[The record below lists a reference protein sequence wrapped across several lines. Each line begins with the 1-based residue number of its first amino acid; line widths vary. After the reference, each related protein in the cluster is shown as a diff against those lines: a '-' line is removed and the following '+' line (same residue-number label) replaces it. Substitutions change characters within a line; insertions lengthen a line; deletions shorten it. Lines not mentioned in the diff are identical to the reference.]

1 MNALVELHHAE
12 PMTTSLAFAA
22 CTENEHDSVILLVR
36 KFIDEIQSFGEVSFS
51 VAANGISRFEIGKS
65 VREIAHTRDKRGRP
79 TEFAWLNEGQSLF
92 LLTLMRNSAV
102 VVEFKKAL
110 IRAFLELRA
119 RDRAP
124 PAPVELASPSH
135 RADNLVA
142 ADRCFRAAQRTA
154 RALGCDEWEARR
166 RANQLALERTGIDL
180 AAAFGRD
187 LPAGSAGR
195 GPRDRLAPHAAF
207 FADWH
212 AGRVPL
218 DEEAPP
224 LCRPYRAHLRWAHE
238 HDLAPLG
245 VKEFFA
251 ALEASAPPTGEK
263 T

>member
-12 PMTTSLAFAA
+12 PMTNSLVVAQGVAMDHA
-22 CTENEHDSVILLVR
+22 SVIKLVR
-36 KFIDEIQSFGEVSFS
+36 NHAEHLEDFGPVGFQIRLGSPLPQ
-51 VAANGISRFEIGKS
+51 GG
-65 VREIAHTRDKRGRP
+65 RGAS